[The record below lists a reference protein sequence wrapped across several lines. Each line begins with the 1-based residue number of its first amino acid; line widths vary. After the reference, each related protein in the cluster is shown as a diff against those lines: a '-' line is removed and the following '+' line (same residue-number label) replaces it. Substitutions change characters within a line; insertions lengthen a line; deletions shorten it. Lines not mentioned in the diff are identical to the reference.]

1 MFGAQLFPTRTTM
14 LWGDKKKAVKA
25 QNPWVCLLQFSIFL
39 HFEFARV
46 VFVPTAAQSGMGNS
60 GTSKLLRAGQST
72 TRLES
77 AMEAEPIFISYW
89 PSRIIWFAGSLGE
102 RDALS

>member
-46 VFVPTAAQSGMGNS
+46 VIVPIAAQSGMGQFRYL
-60 GTSKLLRAGQST
+60 KALAR
-72 TRLES
+72 
-77 AMEAEPIFISYW
+77 W
-89 PSRIIWFAGSLGE
+89 PEHDEVGIGHGS
-102 RDALS
+102 